1 MNGKPW
7 LTILPMAYQTT
18 LYALADPTRREV
30 LERLREGPMPVGR
43 LARGMSVSRPAVSQ
57 HLKVLEGA
65 GLVRARQEGT
75 RRIYRVEVR
84 GLMELKRYLETF
96 WTEVLEAFREEAE
109 AGLPKRRPR
118 RRRAHARRT
127 SSNKPRRSHD
137 QD

>member
-1 MNGKPW
+1 
-7 LTILPMAYQTT
+7 MAYQAT
-18 LYALADPTRREV
+18 LTALADPTRREV
-30 LERLREGPMPVGR
+30 LERLREGAMPVGR

-65 GLVRARQEGT
+65 GLVSAREEGT

-84 GLMELKRYLETF
+84 GLMELRRYLETF

-109 AGLPKRRPR
+109 AGLPEQPPR
-118 RRRAHARRT
+118 RRRRAPASRT
-127 SSNKPRRSHD
+127 PSNKPRRSHD